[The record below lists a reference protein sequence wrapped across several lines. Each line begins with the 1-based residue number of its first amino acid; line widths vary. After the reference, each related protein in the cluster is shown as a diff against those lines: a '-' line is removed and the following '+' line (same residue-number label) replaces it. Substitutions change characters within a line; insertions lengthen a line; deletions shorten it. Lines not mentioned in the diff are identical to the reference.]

1 MQNMTLNQSRNRW
14 LQVYQVLYIEF
25 GMSRKLA
32 HKFHQFF
39 FLRMS
44 APLKVK
50 KEFRE
55 MKEILDEYFQAQ
67 SEDEK
72 EEL

>member
-1 MQNMTLNQSRNRW
+1 
-14 LQVYQVLYIEF
+14 
-25 GMSRKLA
+25 MSRKLA